1 MCLFE
6 RKEENSMSAIA
17 ASFIGY
23 TVKAVIF
30 AAVAYAGII
39 CGKKFRDSRT
49 EKKKIGR
56 AHV

>member
-1 MCLFE
+1 
-6 RKEENSMSAIA
+6 MSAIA

-39 CGKKFRDSRT
+39 CGKRLPHG
-49 EKKKIGR
+49 EKELSNSSAR
-56 AHV
+56 RS

>member
-6 RKEENSMSAIA
+6 RKEGNYMSAIA

-23 TVKAVIF
+23 TVKAAIF
-30 AAVAYAGII
+30 AALAYAGII

-49 EKKKIGR
+49 EKKN
-56 AHV
+56 

>member
-30 AAVAYAGII
+30 AAVAYAAII

-49 EKKKIGR
+49 EKKN
-56 AHV
+56 